1 VSFRI
6 EVSPLNRSHLMLEM
20 PRCNADTFQIFLDDF
35 SAVEKDD
42 FKIMLLDNEAFL
54 KAKKL
59 QLPDNNENI

>member
-1 VSFRI
+1 
-6 EVSPLNRSHLMLEM
+6 MLEM